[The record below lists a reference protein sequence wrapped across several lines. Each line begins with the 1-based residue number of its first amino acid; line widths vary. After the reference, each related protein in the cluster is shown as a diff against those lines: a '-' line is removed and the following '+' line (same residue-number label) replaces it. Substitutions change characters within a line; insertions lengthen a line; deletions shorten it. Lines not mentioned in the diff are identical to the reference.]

1 MEANKAIGAF
11 IIDEV
16 LPVEKDPWSRAVLGG
31 LAGATALFR
40 IEALDGMDPAMVE
53 SIVRGAFKAQ
63 ETITFRL
70 ADMVPEEAWAKY
82 PVLKFPQIKRALEA
96 PYTIDAES
104 AEKFLE
110 LLKQ

>member
-1 MEANKAIGAF
+1 METNKAIGAF

-16 LPVEKDPWSRAVLGG
+16 LPVEKDPWSRMVLGG
-31 LAGATALFR
+31 LAGATALFK

-63 ETITFRL
+63 ETFELRL
-70 ADMVPEEAWAKY
+70 ADLLTEGAWAMY
-82 PVLKFPQIKRALEA
+82 PILRVPQIKKALEA
-96 PYTIDAES
+96 PYKIDAES
-104 AEKFLE
+104 AEKFLA